1 MKPVL
6 SRDKVIRFTVEA
18 ILFFVLSV
26 LITVGGILATNTSEY
41 SRLQEGLLE
50 DFSGV
55 LEASSYMPVQSA
67 LVEGYGI
74 SNVYEGLND
83 NGNPNGFV
91 VEIEVTDHK
100 TGNPL
105 NLIIGVDYNTARL
118 TGLQRAPDDPGTSS
132 ITDEQIA
139 VIYEQTIGQ
148 QIPVA
153 YGIQRSDDDDM
164 SEQQVLEGLNDGIY
178 YAQTLSADRSGYID
192 YVEMSIENGVITMVQ
207 WDAFNID
214 MNIKNR
220 RQSSL
225 DGVYEVSGLN
235 WASQSYILC
244 HALMDVQNPDLL
256 AMKSDGTTDIIDG
269 VSVNIRTFVELC
281 VECIENSR
289 AEFDK
294 DMYFAGM
301 REIVDGLFEG
311 DFESLGVVNDD
322 GFVVFSFDGYPGVF
336 ALPDGSQMNVR
347 QKITGDMADYSDFDS
362 TAADGGERVSA
373 DNRGNEDGVRNG
385 ETSYDV
391 DSIDGIPMA
400 EINTYIDGIEGDI
413 MTTSDIVTAINTTYR
428 FLKDYLNWMA

>member
-1 MKPVL
+1 ML
-6 SRDKVIRFTVEA
+6 SRDNVVRFTVEA
-18 ILFFVLSV
+18 ILFFVLSALLV
-26 LITVGGILATNTSEY
+26 VAGILATNSSEY
-41 SRLQEGLLE
+41 TRVQSELAV
-50 DFSGV
+50 DFAGV
-55 LEASSYMPVQSA
+55 LPADSYVPVQSA

-74 SNVYEGLND
+74 TNVYEGIGED
-83 NGNPNGFV
+83 GNPNGYV
-91 VEIEVTDHK
+91 VEIEVTDHQ

-105 NLIIGVDYNTARL
+105 NLLIGIDYNTAAL
-118 TGLQRAPDDPGTSS
+118 TGLERAPDDQGLSA
-132 ITDEQIA
+132 ITDEDIS
-139 VIYEQTIGQ
+139 VILAQTLGQ

-153 YGIQRSDDDDM
+153 YGVQRQDTDDNA
-164 SEQQVLEGLNDGIY
+164 EQQVLTGLNDGIY

-207 WDAFNID
+207 WDAFNVD

-220 RQSSL
+220 RESSL

-269 VSVNIRTFVELC
+269 VTVNIRTFVELC

-301 REIVDGLFEG
+301 REIVDNLFEG

-322 GFVVFSFDGYPGVF
+322 GFIVFTFDGYPGVF
-336 ALPDGSQMNVR
+336 ALPDGGQMNVR
-347 QKITGDMADYSDFDS
+347 QKITGDLADYSDFDS
-362 TAADGGERVSA
+362 TAADGGEQMTTTG
-373 DNRGNEDGVRNG
+373 RGNEDGIRT
-385 ETSYDV
+385 EDSAYYA

-413 MTTSDIVTAINTTYR
+413 MSTADIVTAINTTYK

>member
-1 MKPVL
+1 ML
-6 SRDKVIRFTVEA
+6 SRDNVVRFTVEA
-18 ILFFVLSV
+18 ILFFGLSALLV
-26 LITVGGILATNTSEY
+26 VAGILATNNSEY
-41 SRLQEGLLE
+41 TRVQSELAV
-50 DFSGV
+50 DFAGV
-55 LEASSYMPVQSA
+55 LPADSYVPVQSV

-74 SNVYEGLND
+74 TNVYEGIGED
-83 NGNPNGFV
+83 GNPNGYV
-91 VEIEVTDHK
+91 VEIEVTDHQ

-105 NLIIGVDYNTARL
+105 NLLIGIDYNTAAL
-118 TGLQRAPDDPGTSS
+118 TGLERAPDDQGLSA
-132 ITDEQIA
+132 ITDEDIS
-139 VIYEQTIGQ
+139 VILAQTLGQ

-153 YGIQRSDDDDM
+153 YGVQRQDTDDNA
-164 SEQQVLEGLNDGIY
+164 EQQVLTGLNDGIY

-207 WDAFNID
+207 WDAFNVD

-220 RQSSL
+220 RESSL

-269 VSVNIRTFVELC
+269 VTVNIRTFVELC

-301 REIVDGLFEG
+301 REIVDNLFEG

-322 GFVVFSFDGYPGVF
+322 GFIVFTFDGYPGVF
-336 ALPDGSQMNVR
+336 ALPDGGQMNVR
-347 QKITGDMADYSDFDS
+347 QKITGDLADYSDFDS
-362 TAADGGERVSA
+362 TTADGGEQMTTTG
-373 DNRGNEDGVRNG
+373 RGNEDGIRT
-385 ETSYDV
+385 EDSAYDA

-413 MTTSDIVTAINTTYR
+413 MSTADIVTAINTTYK

>member
-1 MKPVL
+1 ML
-6 SRDKVIRFTVEA
+6 SRDNVVRFTVEA
-18 ILFFVLSV
+18 ILFFVLSALLV
-26 LITVGGILATNTSEY
+26 VAGIIATNSSEY
-41 SRLQEGLLE
+41 TRVQSELAV
-50 DFSGV
+50 DFAGV
-55 LEASSYMPVQSA
+55 LPADSYVPVQSA

-74 SNVYEGLND
+74 TNVYEGID
-83 NGNPNGFV
+83 EDGNPNGYV
-91 VEIEVTDHK
+91 VEIEVTDHQ
-100 TGNPL
+100 TGYPL
-105 NLIIGVDYNTARL
+105 NLLIGIDYNTAAL
-118 TGLQRAPDDPGTSS
+118 TGLERVPDDQGLSA
-132 ITDEQIA
+132 ITDEDIS
-139 VIYEQTIGQ
+139 VILAQTLGQ

-153 YGIQRSDDDDM
+153 YGVQRQDTDDNA
-164 SEQQVLEGLNDGIY
+164 EQQVLTGLNDGIY

-207 WDAFNID
+207 WDAFNVD

-220 RQSSL
+220 RESSL

-269 VSVNIRTFVELC
+269 VTVNIRTFVELC

-301 REIVDGLFEG
+301 REIVDNLFEG

-322 GFVVFSFDGYPGVF
+322 GFIVFTFDGYPGVF
-336 ALPDGSQMNVR
+336 ALPDGGQMNVR
-347 QKITGDMADYSDFDS
+347 QKITGDLADYSDFDS
-362 TAADGGERVSA
+362 TAADGGEQMTTT
-373 DNRGNEDGVRNG
+373 DRGNEDGIRT
-385 ETSYDV
+385 EDSAYDA

-413 MTTSDIVTAINTTYR
+413 MSTADIVTAINTAYR

>member
-1 MKPVL
+1 ML
-6 SRDKVIRFTVEA
+6 SRDNVVRFTVEA
-18 ILFFVLSV
+18 ILFFVLSALLV
-26 LITVGGILATNTSEY
+26 VAGILATNSSEY
-41 SRLQEGLLE
+41 TRVQSELAV
-50 DFSGV
+50 DFAGV
-55 LEASSYMPVQSA
+55 LPADSYVPVQSA

-74 SNVYEGLND
+74 TNVYEGIGED
-83 NGNPNGFV
+83 GNPNGYV
-91 VEIEVTDHK
+91 VEIEVTDHQ

-105 NLIIGVDYNTARL
+105 NLLIGIDYNTAAL
-118 TGLQRAPDDPGTSS
+118 TGLERAPDDQGLSA
-132 ITDEQIA
+132 ITDEDIS
-139 VIYEQTIGQ
+139 VILAQTLGQ

-153 YGIQRSDDDDM
+153 YGVQRQDTDDNA
-164 SEQQVLEGLNDGIY
+164 EQQVLTGLNDGIY

-207 WDAFNID
+207 WDAFNVD

-220 RQSSL
+220 RESSL

-269 VSVNIRTFVELC
+269 VTVNIRTFVELC

-301 REIVDGLFEG
+301 REIVDNLFQG

-322 GFVVFSFDGYPGVF
+322 GFIVFTFDGYPGVF
-336 ALPDGSQMNVR
+336 ALPDGGQMNVR
-347 QKITGDMADYSDFDS
+347 QKITGDLTDYSDFDS
-362 TAADGGERVSA
+362 TAADGGEQMTTTG
-373 DNRGNEDGVRNG
+373 RGNEDGIRT
-385 ETSYDV
+385 EDSAYDA

-413 MTTSDIVTAINTTYR
+413 MSTADIVTAISTAYR

>member
-1 MKPVL
+1 ML
-6 SRDKVIRFTVEA
+6 SRDNVVRFTVEA
-18 ILFFVLSV
+18 ILFFVLSALLV
-26 LITVGGILATNTSEY
+26 VAGILATNSSEY
-41 SRLQEGLLE
+41 TRVQSELAV
-50 DFSGV
+50 DFAGV
-55 LEASSYMPVQSA
+55 LPADSYVPVQSA

-74 SNVYEGLND
+74 TNVYEGIGEDGNS
-83 NGNPNGFV
+83 NGYV
-91 VEIEVTDHK
+91 VEIEVTDHQ

-105 NLIIGVDYNTARL
+105 NLLIGIDYNTAAL
-118 TGLQRAPDDPGTSS
+118 TGLERAPDDQGLSA
-132 ITDEQIA
+132 ITDEDIS
-139 VIYEQTIGQ
+139 VILAQTLGQ

-153 YGIQRSDDDDM
+153 YGVQRQDTDDNA
-164 SEQQVLEGLNDGIY
+164 EQQVLTGLNDGIY

-207 WDAFNID
+207 WDAFNVD

-220 RQSSL
+220 RESSL

-269 VSVNIRTFVELC
+269 VTVNIRTFVELC

-301 REIVDGLFEG
+301 REIVDNLFEG
-311 DFESLGVVNDD
+311 DFESLGVMNDD
-322 GFVVFSFDGYPGVF
+322 GFIVFTFDGYPGVF
-336 ALPDGSQMNVR
+336 ALPDGGQMNVR
-347 QKITGDMADYSDFDS
+347 QKITGDLADYSDFDS
-362 TAADGGERVSA
+362 TAADGGEQMTTT
-373 DNRGNEDGVRNG
+373 DRGNEDGIRT
-385 ETSYDV
+385 EDSAYDA

-413 MTTSDIVTAINTTYR
+413 MSTADIVTAINTTYR

>member
-1 MKPVL
+1 ML
-6 SRDKVIRFTVEA
+6 SRDNVVRFTVEA
-18 ILFFVLSV
+18 ILFFVLSALLV
-26 LITVGGILATNTSEY
+26 VAGIIATNSSEY
-41 SRLQEGLLE
+41 TRVQSELAV
-50 DFSGV
+50 DFAGV
-55 LEASSYMPVQSA
+55 LPADSYVPVQSA

-74 SNVYEGLND
+74 TNVYEGID
-83 NGNPNGFV
+83 EDGNPNGYV
-91 VEIEVTDHK
+91 VEIEVTDHQ
-100 TGNPL
+100 TGYPL
-105 NLIIGVDYNTARL
+105 NLLIGIDYNTAAL
-118 TGLQRAPDDPGTSS
+118 TGLERAPDDQGLSA
-132 ITDEQIA
+132 ITDEDIS
-139 VIYEQTIGQ
+139 VILAQTLGQ

-153 YGIQRSDDDDM
+153 YGVQRQDTDDNA
-164 SEQQVLEGLNDGIY
+164 EQQVLTGLNDGIY

-207 WDAFNID
+207 WDAFNVD

-220 RQSSL
+220 RESSL

-269 VSVNIRTFVELC
+269 VTVNIRTFVELC

-301 REIVDGLFEG
+301 REIVDNLFEG

-322 GFVVFSFDGYPGVF
+322 GFIVFTFDGYPGVF
-336 ALPDGSQMNVR
+336 ALPDGGQMNVR
-347 QKITGDMADYSDFDS
+347 QKITGDLADYSDFDS
-362 TAADGGERVSA
+362 TAADGGEQMTTT
-373 DNRGNEDGVRNG
+373 DRGNEDGIRT
-385 ETSYDV
+385 EDSAYDA

-413 MTTSDIVTAINTTYR
+413 MSTADIVTAINTAYR

>member
-1 MKPVL
+1 ML
-6 SRDKVIRFTVEA
+6 SRDNVVRFTVEA
-18 ILFFVLSV
+18 ILFFVLSALLV
-26 LITVGGILATNTSEY
+26 VAGIIATNSSEY
-41 SRLQEGLLE
+41 TRVQSELAV
-50 DFSGV
+50 DFAGV
-55 LEASSYMPVQSA
+55 LPADSYVPVQSA

-74 SNVYEGLND
+74 TNVYEGID
-83 NGNPNGFV
+83 EDGNPNGYV
-91 VEIEVTDHK
+91 VEIEVTDHQ

-105 NLIIGVDYNTARL
+105 NLLIGIDYNTAAL
-118 TGLQRAPDDPGTSS
+118 TGLERAPDDQGLSA
-132 ITDEQIA
+132 ITDEDIS
-139 VIYEQTIGQ
+139 VILAQTLGQ

-153 YGIQRSDDDDM
+153 YGVQRQDMDDNA
-164 SEQQVLEGLNDGIY
+164 EQQVLTGLNDGIY

-207 WDAFNID
+207 WDAFNVD

-220 RQSSL
+220 RESSL

-244 HALMDVQNPDLL
+244 HALMDVQNPNLL

-269 VSVNIRTFVELC
+269 VTVNIRTFVELC

-301 REIVDGLFEG
+301 REIVDNLFEG

-322 GFVVFSFDGYPGVF
+322 GFIVFTFDGYPGVF
-336 ALPDGSQMNVR
+336 ALPDGGQMNVR
-347 QKITGDMADYSDFDS
+347 QKITGDLADYSDFDS
-362 TAADGGERVSA
+362 TAADGGEQMTTT
-373 DNRGNEDGVRNG
+373 DRGNEDGIRT
-385 ETSYDV
+385 EDSAYDA

-413 MTTSDIVTAINTTYR
+413 MSTADIVTAINTAYR

>member
-1 MKPVL
+1 ML
-6 SRDKVIRFTVEA
+6 SRDNVVRFTVEA
-18 ILFFVLSV
+18 ILFFVLSALLV
-26 LITVGGILATNTSEY
+26 VAGILATNSSEY
-41 SRLQEGLLE
+41 TRVQSELAV
-50 DFSGV
+50 DFAGV
-55 LEASSYMPVQSA
+55 LPADSYVPVQSA

-74 SNVYEGLND
+74 TNVYEGIGED
-83 NGNPNGFV
+83 GNPNGYV
-91 VEIEVTDHK
+91 VEIEVTDHQ

-105 NLIIGVDYNTARL
+105 NLLIGIDYNTAAL
-118 TGLQRAPDDPGTSS
+118 TGLERAPDDQGLSA
-132 ITDEQIA
+132 ITDEDIS
-139 VIYEQTIGQ
+139 VILAQTLGQ

-153 YGIQRSDDDDM
+153 YGVQRQDTDDNA
-164 SEQQVLEGLNDGIY
+164 EQQVLTGLNDGIY

-207 WDAFNID
+207 WDAFNVD

-220 RQSSL
+220 RESSL

-269 VSVNIRTFVELC
+269 VTVNIRTFVELC

-301 REIVDGLFEG
+301 REIVDNLFEG

-322 GFVVFSFDGYPGVF
+322 GFIVFTFDGYPGVF
-336 ALPDGSQMNVR
+336 ALPDGGQMNVR
-347 QKITGDMADYSDFDS
+347 QKITGDLADYSDFDS
-362 TAADGGERVSA
+362 TAADGGEQMTTTG
-373 DNRGNEDGVRNG
+373 RGNEDGIRT
-385 ETSYDV
+385 EDSAYDA

-413 MTTSDIVTAINTTYR
+413 MSTADIVTAINTTYK

>member
-1 MKPVL
+1 ML
-6 SRDKVIRFTVEA
+6 SRDNVVRFTVEA
-18 ILFFVLSV
+18 ILFFVLSALLV
-26 LITVGGILATNTSEY
+26 VAGIIATNSSEY
-41 SRLQEGLLE
+41 TRVQSELAV
-50 DFSGV
+50 DFAGV
-55 LEASSYMPVQSA
+55 LPADSYVPVQSA

-74 SNVYEGLND
+74 TNVYEGID
-83 NGNPNGFV
+83 EDGNPNGYV
-91 VEIEVTDHK
+91 VEIEVTDHQ

-105 NLIIGVDYNTARL
+105 NLLIGIDYNTAAL
-118 TGLQRAPDDPGTSS
+118 TGLERAPDDQGLSA
-132 ITDEQIA
+132 ITDEDIS
-139 VIYEQTIGQ
+139 VILAQTLGQ

-153 YGIQRSDDDDM
+153 YGVQRQDTDDNA
-164 SEQQVLEGLNDGIY
+164 EQQVLTGLNDGIY

-207 WDAFNID
+207 WDAFNVD

-220 RQSSL
+220 RESSL

-269 VSVNIRTFVELC
+269 VTVNIRTFVELC

-301 REIVDGLFEG
+301 REIVDNLFEG
-311 DFESLGVVNDD
+311 DLESLGVVNDD
-322 GFVVFSFDGYPGVF
+322 GFIVFTFDGYPGVF
-336 ALPDGSQMNVR
+336 ALPDGGQMNVR
-347 QKITGDMADYSDFDS
+347 QKITGDLADYSDFDS
-362 TAADGGERVSA
+362 TAADGGEQMTTT
-373 DNRGNEDGVRNG
+373 DRGNEDGIRT
-385 ETSYDV
+385 EDSAYDA

-413 MTTSDIVTAINTTYR
+413 MSTADIVTAINTAYR

>member
-1 MKPVL
+1 ML
-6 SRDKVIRFTVEA
+6 SRDNVVRFTIEA
-18 ILFFVLSV
+18 ILFFVLSALAV
-26 LITVGGILATNTSEY
+26 VGGILATNTREY
-41 SRLQEGLLE
+41 TRLQAGLMA
-50 DFSGV
+50 DYADV
-55 LEASSYMPVQSA
+55 LPASSYTEVQSA

-74 SNVYEGLND
+74 SNVYEGLD
-83 NGNPNGFV
+83 EDGNPNGFV
-91 VEIEVTDHK
+91 VEVEVTDHQ

-105 NLIIGVDYNTARL
+105 NLMIGIDYNTAQL
-118 TGLQRAPDDPGTSS
+118 TGLQRDPQDQGLSA
-132 ITDEQIA
+132 ITDEDIST
-139 VIYEQTIGQ
+139 IFNQTRGQ

-153 YGIQRSDDDDM
+153 YGIQRQDTADAA
-164 SEQQVLEGLNDGIY
+164 EQQVLAGLNDGIY

-192 YVEMSIENGVITMVQ
+192 YVEMSIENGMITMVQ
-207 WDAFNID
+207 WDAFNVD

-220 RQSSL
+220 RESSL
-225 DGVYEVSGLN
+225 DGVYEVAGLN

-289 AEFDK
+289 AGFDK
-294 DMYFAGM
+294 DMYFAAL
-301 REIVDGLFEG
+301 REIIDDLFEG

-322 GFVVFSFDGYPGVF
+322 EFIVFTFDGYPGVF

-347 QKITGDMADYSDFDS
+347 QKITGDMSDYSDFDS
-362 TAADGGERVSA
+362 TAADGGEQMSS
-373 DNRGNEDGVRNG
+373 DSRGSEDGIRTG
-385 ETSYDV
+385 DSAYDA

-413 MTTSDIVTAINTTYR
+413 MSTSDIVSAINTAYR